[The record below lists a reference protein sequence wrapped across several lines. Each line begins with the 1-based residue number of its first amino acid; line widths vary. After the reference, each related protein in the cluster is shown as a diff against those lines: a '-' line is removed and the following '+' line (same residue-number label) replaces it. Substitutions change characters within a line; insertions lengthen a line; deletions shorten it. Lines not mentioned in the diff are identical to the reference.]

1 MLLYNHI
8 QSDIYRSERE
18 TFKVAVCGV
27 RGIHEESK
35 CSIHSMFSLKYNH
48 LKLRIMCFLKLWMSP
63 SYLQERLLFMEFHE
77 QPCFYRLN
85 TGSRETSLFYIIWLT
100 WKGRETICSLIT
112 RDWILHTAPLRID
125 PCSRTQSHSY
135 LLSLYCDTWYG
146 LMWSTPSLVRT
157 QMSMLLPE
165 ARSFMTPA
173 WMAARTSSFALS
185 SWELQEFREMTER
198 EIPQIPVFI
207 ICHPIVT
214 EINAFLKH
222 FPYYPDYQSLSQ
234 CVTTAVQEAYLQV
247 GFVPVL

>member
-1 MLLYNHI
+1 
-8 QSDIYRSERE
+8 
-18 TFKVAVCGV
+18 
-27 RGIHEESK
+27 
-35 CSIHSMFSLKYNH
+35 MFSLKYNH

-85 TGSRETSLFYIIWLT
+85 TGSREPSLFYIIWLT

-185 SWELQEFREMTER
+185 SWELQEFREKTER
-198 EIPQIPVFI
+198 NSSNTSFYILSSNSD
-207 ICHPIVT
+207 
-214 EINAFLKH
+214 INKCFFKTFSILSWLSILVAVCNNSCPGGVPPGRVCTRPLES
-222 FPYYPDYQSLSQ
+222 PEQPDPQSL
-234 CVTTAVQEAYLQV
+234 QEETDMWSERESIE
-247 GFVPVL
+247 